1 MDIMTNESF
10 YKNSYSMYRSSAN
23 NRELIIPSI
32 IAKELFQLLKDR
44 SFIFI
49 HDGHSYENI
58 ILAESSAPFSFQ
70 LNKHPQLDLS

>member
-32 IAKELFQLLKDR
+32 VAKELFKLLKDR
-44 SFIFI
+44 NFTFI
-49 HDGHSYENI
+49 HEGHSYENI
-58 ILAESSAPFSFQ
+58 IFAESSAPFHF
-70 LNKHPQLDLS
+70 K